1 MTAPVRPTVLVAEDE
16 TIIRM
21 DLREMLEEEGYDV
34 VEAADGEQAVRLAR
48 EVRPELAILDIKMPI
63 KDGLVAAQEISEEG
77 IAPVLILTAYS
88 QRELVEQAAVAG
100 AMGYLVKPFQKHDL
114 LPAIE
119 IAKGRYQ
126 QLAALA
132 DEVGDLTERLESR
145 KVIDRAKGALM
156 DRYKMSEAD
165 AFRFIQK
172 AAMEQRLSM
181 REVAEKVIDGSIDAG
196 A

>member
-1 MTAPVRPTVLVAEDE
+1 MAEKPRPTVLVAEDE

-21 DLREMLEEEGYDV
+21 DLREMLEEEGYAV

-88 QRELVEQAAVAG
+88 QRELVGQAAEAG

-126 QLAALA
+126 QLSALA

-145 KVIDRAKGALM
+145 KAIDRAKGTLM

-165 AFRFIQK
+165 AFRFIQRT
-172 AAMEQRLSM
+172 AMEQRLSM
-181 REVAEKVIDGSIDAG
+181 REVAEKVLDGSLNVEL
-196 A
+196 